1 MLNTIAFIKLHYD
14 DILAII
20 GGIVSIATIIVKLT
34 PSIKDDEILNKIINV
49 LSKLSIINT
58 KEDTKIIEEAK
69 EFKEDNK

>member
-1 MLNTIAFIKLHYD
+1 MFEIIAFLKLHYD

-34 PSIKDDEILNKIINV
+34 PSTKDDETLNKIINV

-69 EFKEDNK
+69 EGVNK